1 MLITNPDKIRK
12 AAIARRNYDKRS
24 GKYPIENITP
34 ANIEPEILEAYRSE
48 YYRPTQ
54 RKSGAP
60 ATGIVK
66 TALNVSVS
74 IETLEKAREL
84 GVNLSAACEEGLK
97 MAIDRLSNT
106 ETY

>member
-1 MLITNPDKIRK
+1 MTNPDKIRK

-34 ANIEPEILEAYRSE
+34 ANTDPDQLEAYRSE
-48 YYRPTQ
+48 YYRPTR
-54 RKSGAP
+54 RKVGAP

-66 TALNVSVS
+66 TPLNVSVS
-74 IETLEKAREL
+74 IEVLEMAREL

-97 MAIDRLSNT
+97 MAIKQIKGSNQC
-106 ETY
+106 

>member
-1 MLITNPDKIRK
+1 MTNPDKIRK
-12 AAIARRNYDKRS
+12 AAIARRNYDKRN
-24 GKYPIENITP
+24 GTYPINRINPRNIDP
-34 ANIEPEILEAYRSE
+34 DQLEAYRSE

-54 RKSGAP
+54 RKAGAP

-97 MAIDRLSNT
+97 MAINQLINP
-106 ETY
+106 